1 MEFISEYGLFL
12 LKAITIVI
20 AILAAVSGIVSLT
33 MRQHAGK
40 QDETLEL
47 TDINE
52 KYEAMNSALKQALLD
67 PGAQKLAAKAE
78 KKKRKAEAKQQAKEA
93 KKRAKQDQPNE
104 EQGAEKSICLF
115 WILTATL
122 EPLRWIPCAKKL
134 QHC

>member
-78 KKKRKAEAKQQAKEA
+78 KKKRKAEPNPGGTSGSNGKH
-93 KKRAKQDQPNE
+93 QPARPE
-104 EQGAEKSICLF
+104 CEDDG
-115 WILTATL
+115 
-122 EPLRWIPCAKKL
+122 
-134 QHC
+134 